1 MTKSGK
7 HAENTEIRY
16 YFALG
21 FVPDLNLK
29 I

>member
-1 MTKSGK
+1 MTKSDK
-7 HAENTEIRY
+7 HAEITKIRY